1 VEFGEKVMEMK
12 KSTIVMWIMLLFA
25 IVMLSKAFILNED
38 IKMFLLIFFG
48 IGSALAFLRLFV
60 NNSIKKM
67 KGKDWKVK
75 VLFFAV
81 LLGFGLPFQSWF
93 RNEVLFSMDSAYLAG
108 SISMLV
114 VGMVFMTLFVGY
126 VKNKLQAKVA
136 GKQRIVKYTS

>member
-1 VEFGEKVMEMK
+1 MEMK
-12 KSTIVMWIMLLFA
+12 KSTIVMWIMLLIA
-25 IVMLSKAFILNED
+25 VVMLSKAFILNED

-48 IGSALAFLRLFV
+48 IGSTLAFLRLFV

-93 RNEVLFSMDSAYLAG
+93 RNEVLFSMDSAFLAG

-114 VGMVFMTLFVGY
+114 VGMVFMTTFFGY
-126 VKNKLQAKVA
+126 AMNKFQVRDAKE
-136 GKQRIVKYTS
+136 

>member
-1 VEFGEKVMEMK
+1 MEMK
-12 KSTIVMWIMLLFA
+12 KSTIVMWIMLLIA
-25 IVMLSKAFILNED
+25 VVMLSKAFILNED

-48 IGSALAFLRLFV
+48 IGSALALLRLFV

-136 GKQRIVKYTS
+136 GKQRFVKYTS

>member
-1 VEFGEKVMEMK
+1 MEMK
-12 KSTIVMWIMLLFA
+12 KSTIVMWIMLLIA
-25 IVMLSKAFILNED
+25 VVMLSKAFILNED

-48 IGSALAFLRLFV
+48 IGSTLAFLRLFV

-126 VKNKLQAKVA
+126 IKNKLQVKVA

>member
-1 VEFGEKVMEMK
+1 MEMK
-12 KSTIVMWIMLLFA
+12 KSTIVMWIMLLIA
-25 IVMLSKAFILNED
+25 VVMLSKAFILNED

-93 RNEVLFSMDSAYLAG
+93 RNEVLFSMNSAYLAG

-126 VKNKLQAKVA
+126 VKNKLQAKMA
-136 GKQRIVKYTS
+136 GKQRIPQF